1 MINLPGIKEKS
12 TGALLRDPGGSEPL
26 VDNRIWR
33 VPAANLD
40 KNESEYLITLASP
53 GMERQDFTVLVRYP
67 LLIIRAKKTQQGS
80 HELHTLCEFDFS
92 GWERV
97 VELPDDADVLFTTAT
112 YYNGELRLHIPRSK
126 TAAND
131 REEMTIHVY

>member
-1 MINLPGIKEKS
+1 MINLPGITEKS
-12 TGALLRDPGGSEPL
+12 TGTSPRNPAANDSL

-40 KNESEYLITLASP
+40 KNEDEYLITLASP
-53 GMERQDFTVLVRYP
+53 GMQRQDFTVHVRYP
-67 LLIIRAKKTQQGS
+67 LLIIRAKKNQS
-80 HELHTLCEFDFS
+80 EPNEAHTLCEFDFS